1 VKIRIVEG
9 KYLVL
14 LEKEEAIRLC
24 RPGAGADTCIWLV
37 AGDKG
42 FECLYFCRDVPNLLG
57 ETLRQR
63 WETGKTVAKRDGCP
77 EIEKMRSLILL
88 KRWGMSDK
96 EAQEFI
102 KGCERGLQA
111 AREGKVRPWE
121 EVKKELGL

>member
-1 VKIRIVEG
+1 MKIRIVEG
-9 KYLVL
+9 KYLVS
-14 LEKEEAIRLC
+14 LEKEEALRLC

-37 AGDKG
+37 AGAKG

-63 WETGKTVAKRDGCP
+63 WEAGKTVAKRDGCT

-88 KRWGMSDK
+88 KRWGMTDR

-102 KGCERGLQA
+102 EGCERGLQA